1 MFIGTYE
8 HTIDDKSR
16 LTLPVRFRK
25 ELGSAVVLGRGLDGV
40 VSVYPHDAWEAGI
53 QARIGGLD
61 PLSRKAR
68 ELQRF
73 FFAGASEATIDGQGR
88 ILLPGVLTGYASL
101 ERDVVVTGMNDHLEL
116 WNPDAWKQHM
126 DAVEGGS
133 AEDAAEH
140 LADLGL

>member
-40 VSVYPHDAWEAGI
+40 VSVYPHDAWEASI
-53 QARIGGLD
+53 QSRIGGLD

-73 FFAGASEATIDGQGR
+73 FFAGASEASIDGQGR
-88 ILLPGVLTGYASL
+88 ILLPGVLIGYASL